1 MYIYTQYMYMYVW
14 VSLELTQPCI
24 CTFTSCEVFNI
35 ISIFS
40 SPSHLIPSLLQ
51 QEQEPIIL
59 QRIQQAVDDVKT
71 KASEE
76 KQKVLMDASRQLREA
91 LKEANA
97 QSSSK
102 EVRN

>member
-1 MYIYTQYMYMYVW
+1 M
-14 VSLELTQPCI
+14 
-24 CTFTSCEVFNI
+24 
-35 ISIFS
+35 
-40 SPSHLIPSLLQ
+40 
-51 QEQEPIIL
+51 
-59 QRIQQAVDDVKT
+59 DDVKT